1 MKIVF
6 FKSKEYPDHY
16 FLYRTTDGNNIERM
30 FQKFTHTGEHEN
42 SGYLH
47 MEIEIGPQLIMQQP
61 DSFFEFLVEQIA
73 TNHILHTEYDAQN
86 YRAWYEFKTIDF
98 DAWQKK
104 FEEYQIGLK
113 KELDAEVSNKSV
125 QTTFNF

>member
-61 DSFFEFLVEQIA
+61 DSFLNFL
-73 TNHILHTEYDAQN
+73 L
-86 YRAWYEFKTIDF
+86 
-98 DAWQKK
+98 
-104 FEEYQIGLK
+104 
-113 KELDAEVSNKSV
+113 NK
-125 QTTFNF
+125 